1 MGSMTSDVS
10 APSYTTPQPPGPVYL
25 DEVIRPNRSLT
36 RTGLFVVLGVLLAF
50 NILVGLLMLILHAYP
65 VPIFLGLDMLGV
77 TIAFRVMNRRALW
90 GERVR
95 VDADRVVV
103 SHEGG
108 PRTRHLARQVWTS
121 PTAFT
126 RVTLET
132 EGVRSPEVTL
142 HLSGRSLA
150 IALQYGEADRARF
163 AETLRR
169 AISDARNER
178 HQ

>member
-1 MGSMTSDVS
+1 MGSMTTDVS
-10 APSYTTPQPPGPVYL
+10 APVYTSPAYL

-36 RTGLFVVLGVLLAF
+36 KTGLFVVLGVLAAF
-50 NILVGLLMLILHAYP
+50 NLLIGGLMLILHAYP
-65 VPIFLGLDMLGV
+65 VPIFLGFDMLGV
-77 TIAFRVMNRRALW
+77 TIAFRIYNRRALW

-95 VDADRVVV
+95 VDADRVTV

-108 PRTRHLARQVWTS
+108 ALVKQVWSS

-132 EGVRSPEVTL
+132 EGLRSPEVTL
-142 HLSGRSLA
+142 HLSGRSTPV
-150 IALQYGEADRARF
+150 ALNLGEAERERF

-169 AISDARNER
+169 AISDARGER
-178 HQ
+178 HR